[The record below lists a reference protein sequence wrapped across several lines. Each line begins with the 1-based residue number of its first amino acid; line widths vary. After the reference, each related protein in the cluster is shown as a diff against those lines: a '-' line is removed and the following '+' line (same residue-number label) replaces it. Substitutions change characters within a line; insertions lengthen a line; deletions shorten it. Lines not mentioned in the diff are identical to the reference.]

1 MVAVLAR
8 GEAALPR
15 RLPSLR
21 RQLQIAAV
29 CHEAIRQLREEL
41 GEAPLPAWKDASEDM
56 RASTLAGVTFRLAH
70 PDAPVSAQH
79 DQWQA
84 ERIAAGW
91 RYGPVKDARRKTH
104 PSLVP
109 YEKLPASEKRKD
121 RLFAAIVAALV

>member
-56 RASTLAGVTFRLAH
+56 RASTLAGVTFRSIHEVIVYTRGSKRLCWFGDLKRQTLPAERVRAL
-70 PDAPVSAQH
+70 PFLSRTAEGMQAFVSA
-79 DQWQA
+79 
-84 ERIAAGW
+84 
-91 RYGPVKDARRKTH
+91 
-104 PSLVP
+104 
-109 YEKLPASEKRKD
+109 
-121 RLFAAIVAALV
+121 